1 MIKVAD
7 KLRKVIL
14 NTQEFLQKEGTWDDK
29 IEEAL
34 SNIDAF
40 LDHRVKYEAMGWK
53 RIFKYYQMQSQI
65 SDFGDSINLL
75 VSAIRD
81 FVFKSDKFYDIEET
95 QYFVSYH
102 YRIKYNFQVIF
113 WAILNETCLC
123 SWKIQDLKNRQKKKD
138 VSLPRSGQVIKF
150 P

>member
-7 KLRKVIL
+7 NLRRVIL
-14 NTQEFLQKEGTWDDK
+14 NTQEFLLKEGTWNDK
-29 IEEAL
+29 IEEEL

-53 RIFKYYQMQSQI
+53 RIFKYSQMQSQI
-65 SDFGDSINLL
+65 NDFNDSINRLMC
-75 VSAIRD
+75 AIRD
-81 FVFKSDKFYDIEET
+81 FVFNSDKIHDNVES
-95 QYFVSYH
+95 QYFISYH
-102 YRIKYNFQVIF
+102 YRIKYNLKI
-113 WAILNETCLC
+113 ILWSMQDEMRCYL
-123 SWKIQDLKNRQKKKD
+123 WKIQDLKIRLKTD

>member
-7 KLRKVIL
+7 NLRRVIL
-14 NTQEFLQKEGTWDDK
+14 NTQEFLLKEGTWNDK
-29 IEEAL
+29 IEEEL

-53 RIFKYYQMQSQI
+53 RFFKYYQMQSQI
-65 SDFGDSINLL
+65 NDFNDSINRLMC
-75 VSAIRD
+75 AIRD
-81 FVFKSDKFYDIEET
+81 FVFNSDKIHNNVES
-95 QYFVSYH
+95 QYFILYH
-102 YRIKYNFQVIF
+102 YRIKYNLKIIL
-113 WAILNETCLC
+113 WAMQDEMRCYL
-123 SWKIQDLKNRQKKKD
+123 WKVQDLKSRLKTD